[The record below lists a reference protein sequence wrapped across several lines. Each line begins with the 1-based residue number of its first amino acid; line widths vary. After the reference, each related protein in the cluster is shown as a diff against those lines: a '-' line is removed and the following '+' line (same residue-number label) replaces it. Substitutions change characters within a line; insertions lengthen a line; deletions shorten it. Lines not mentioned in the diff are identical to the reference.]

1 MIKNNLIRT
10 CRMAVSNDQR
20 KYHNGLIR
28 FTISQYYRYTT

>member
-20 KYHNGLIR
+20 KYHNCLIR